1 MSRLSLCASVRLSA
15 VRCGAMGFAGEER
28 ERGCRCLIGEDE
40 LTAGADAMSPGLE
53 ENDLN
58 GVNA

>member
-1 MSRLSLCASVRLSA
+1 MRWVSR
-15 VRCGAMGFAGEER
+15 EKR